1 MPCGRQL
8 STSLLH
14 RRRSCPQGSRA
25 QPLTLQH
32 PAPRLTRQR
41 LWSYPTSTDW
51 WERLVLGEWDNDRW
65 LRNFRM
71 SRQTFLELCQWLT
84 PALRH
89 QDMAMR
95 RALTVQKWV
104 GIAVWK
110 LATPDSYRSVGQQF
124 GVSKAT
130 VGAVLMEVVR
140 AINAMLLHRLVRLG
154 DPDATIAAFAT
165 LGFPNCFGA
174 LDGTHIPIC
183 TPHHSGGRY
192 LNRKGYHS
200 VVLQAL
206 VDSRGRF
213 QDIYVC
219 WPGSTHDARVFRNS
233 GLCRR
238 LEAGTY
244 IPQREIPLGDT
255 TMPFC
260 IIADAAYPLRPWLM
274 HPYTGHLS
282 ASQERFNERLNHVR
296 QVVECSFGRLKGRWR
311 CLLTH
316 LDAGPNNIPLIVGAC
331 CALHNLVESKGET
344 FFQGWA
350 AEAGRAD
357 VQPPA
362 APGWQVDPEGTRVRE
377 ALWVHFNDEAA
388 G

>member
-1 MPCGRQL
+1 
-8 STSLLH
+8 
-14 RRRSCPQGSRA
+14 
-25 QPLTLQH
+25 
-32 PAPRLTRQR
+32 
-41 LWSYPTSTDW
+41 
-51 WERLVLGEWDNDRW
+51 
-65 LRNFRM
+65 M

-84 PALRH
+84 STLRH
-89 QDMAMR
+89 QDIFMP
-95 RALTVQKWV
+95 RALSVEKWV

-124 GVSKAT
+124 GIGKAT

-154 DPDATIAAFAT
+154 DPDAAIAGFAI

-174 LDGTHIPIC
+174 LDGTHIPIRA
-183 TPHHSGGRY
+183 PEHSGGRY
-192 LNRKGYHS
+192 LNQKGYHS

-206 VDSRGRF
+206 VDSRDRF
-213 QDIYVC
+213 LDIYVGR
-219 WPGSTHDARVFRNS
+219 PGSNHDARVFRNL

-244 IPQREIPLGDT
+244 IPQREIPVGDT
-255 TMPFC
+255 TMPLC
-260 IIADAAYPLRPWLM
+260 VIADAAYPLRPWLM

-282 ASQERFNERLNHVR
+282 ASQECFNMRLNHLC
-296 QVVECSFGRLKGRWR
+296 QVVERTFGRLKGRWR
-311 CLLTH
+311 CLLTC
-316 LDAGPNNIPLIVGAC
+316 LDVGPTNIPQIVGMC
-331 CALHNLVESKGET
+331 SALHNLVKSKGEA

-350 AEAGRAD
+350 VEAGRAD

-362 APGWQVDPEGTRVRE
+362 APSRQVDPEGTRVRE
-377 ALWVHFNDEAA
+377 ALWAQFDKAA